1 MLKRNN
7 HFEKF
12 QGRSGQSR
20 EQNIS
25 VLFIHRGEFKVA
37 NEFSLFDDKVGEVAI
52 QRRSTHSRLERYF
65 EAM

>member
-12 QGRSGQSR
+12 QGRFGQSR

-25 VLFIHRGEFKVA
+25 VLLIHRGVA

-52 QRRSTHSRLERYF
+52 QRRSTQSRLERYF